1 MLAYAHSRMSF
12 LALLL
17 TLGASSFSSRAFTAQ
32 QKEDS
37 EEISTDGI
45 WHPVTAV
52 MSGMEM
58 SQEVRDGI
66 VLKLSGQQY
75 SVTVNGTPDK
85 GVCELDLTTK
95 PSRMTIKG
103 TVGPNQGKTMLA
115 IFEFTTPDRLRVC
128 YDVTGQEFPEEFK
141 SEAGTTQ
148 YLVEYRRELPRGA
161 ELIGKV
167 VELPDSDVLQ
177 IQTVEG
183 KEFRIRLN
191 GVDAPE
197 LKQSFGET
205 AREQLRKTV
214 GSNPVRVITQG
225 EDRTGQII
233 GDVYVRVAGTKET
246 DKETHL
252 NSYVVEHGLA
262 WHFVRYAP
270 DNKTLADAQKSAQ
283 GQKAGLW
290 AESDPVAPWDWRRQ
304 QQDEQKKTTTNSP
317 Q

>member
-1 MLAYAHSRMSF
+1 MLPAVQLRVLF
-12 LALLL
+12 FGLLL
-17 TLGASSFSSRAFTAQ
+17 VHGIPAFSVQ
-32 QKEDS
+32 EDAKP
-37 EEISTDGI
+37 EEVRTDGT

-52 MSGMEM
+52 MGGMEM

-75 SVTVNGTPDK
+75 TVTVNGTPDK

-115 IFEFTTPDRLRVC
+115 IFEFTAADRLRVC
-128 YDVTGQEFPEEFK
+128 YDLTGREFPKEFK
-141 SEAGTTQ
+141 SEAGTIH

-161 ELIGKV
+161 ELTGKV
-167 VELPDSDVLQ
+167 IELPDSDVLL
-177 IQTVEG
+177 IQTADG

-197 LKQSFGET
+197 LKQSFGEM

-214 GSNPVRVITQG
+214 GSNDVRVVTQG

-233 GDVYVRVAGTKET
+233 GDVYCRLDGSKET
-246 DKETHL
+246 DRETHL
-252 NSYVVEHGLA
+252 NVFVVEQGLA

-270 DNKTLADAQKSAQ
+270 DNKTLAEAQKSARE
-283 GQKAGLW
+283 QKAGLW
-290 AESDPVAPWDWRRQ
+290 AEPEPAAPWDWRRQ
-304 QQDEQKKTTTNSP
+304 QQEEEKKALEDKASDSK
-317 Q
+317 